1 MSDKLDKIEKLIMLL
16 IDKVDNMEER
26 FEKRFDGLEARL
38 DGVEARLDGVEVRLD
53 GVETR
58 LDGVETRFDGLE
70 TRFDELEERITYENK
85 MTRQAIMELSE
96 TMDNNYIELKSEI
109 KHLSIKQEQHEK
121 MFQLLSRKTF
131 IQEEK
136 SEYDPD

>member
-1 MSDKLDKIEKLIMLL
+1 MSDKIEKLLMLL

-26 FEKRFDGLEARL
+26 FEKRFDRLEKRL
-38 DGVEARLDGVEVRLD
+38 DGVEKRLDGVEKRLD
-53 GVETR
+53 
-58 LDGVETRFDGLE
+58 
-70 TRFDELEERITYENK
+70 RIENENK
-85 MTRQAIMELSE
+85 MIRQAIMELSE

-109 KHLSIKQEQHEK
+109 KHLTMKQERFERSEK
-121 MFQLLSRKTF
+121 TI